1 MDTQKKVLLVEKDNA
16 IWHFVRSILKN
27 ELYDLDF
34 ADDAK
39 YALTKIQNNTTDLIL
54 FDCTS
59 LGVNMS
65 EFISLIKNST
75 DNMPSIIAL
84 TKNISDDVDYTQ
96 HPVDDLI
103 TKPLNSTELQY
114 RINRVFDRRNMID
127 LLNKDRADSEALL
140 QISEAVS
147 STLSSKEILH
157 IIVKNVAFL
166 FDATRCSI
174 FRVAQEEKF
183 AQVIASH
190 DNPDIELEIT
200 IDNYPE
206 VKKALETRE
215 MVIVQYILLD
225 PLMKE
230 VQENIQSLKNNAI
243 VVIPIIL
250 KDNVIGT
257 LFLRSVRDN
266 KFFNER
272 EIKFLKVVARI
283 AANALDNAFLYE
295 NLESTRLQLIQ
306 SERLRALGELATGVA
321 HNFNNLLSGIL
332 GHTQMLLSKNLDP
345 ATCERLQIIEKLV
358 LDGSEVVRRIQEF
371 TRLRTTK
378 DFSEVNIKDIIN
390 DVVRMTESKWS
401 GGSNIPKITLRI
413 DTDSMEIPIVEGN
426 ASELREVFI
435 NILFNAVDAMPK
447 GGEFT
452 IQTKTNGKDI
462 FVYFIDT
469 GEGMSAETKKRVF
482 DPFFTTK
489 GSKGTGLGMSVAYG
503 IISRHSGHI
512 SIDSELGV
520 GTTVIVQL
528 PISEKFIKEMERK
541 YNLKHEEKTKILL
554 IEDHKITLD
563 VLAENLINLGHH
575 VQKADSGMAG
585 IKMFKDGNY
594 DIVITDVGLC
604 DISGWAVS
612 KKIKDMSPLV
622 PIVFITGWA
631 NQLSPS
637 QLKECDVDFILAKP
651 FKIEE
656 ISSIIK
662 KAIDSRKVY
671 KLDKE
676 RG

>member
-1 MDTQKKVLLVEKDNA
+1 MDSQKKVLLVEKDNA
-16 IWHFVRSILKN
+16 IWHFVRSILKK
-27 ELYDLDF
+27 EVYDLDF

-54 FDCTS
+54 FDCNS

-65 EFISLIKNST
+65 EFISLIRNST
-75 DNMPSIIAL
+75 DNIPGIIAL
-84 TKNISDDVDYTQ
+84 TKNINDDADCTQ
-96 HPVDDLI
+96 PAVDDLI

-114 RINRVFDRRNMID
+114 RISRVFERRNMID

-147 STLSSKEILH
+147 STLSSREILH
-157 IIVKNVAFL
+157 IIVKKVASL

-174 FRVAQEEKF
+174 FRVAHEEES

-190 DNPDIELEIT
+190 DNPDIEMEIT

-206 VKKALETRE
+206 VKKALETGE

-225 PLMKE
+225 PLMKD

-295 NLESTRLQLIQ
+295 NLESTRLQLVQ

-332 GHTQMLLSKNLDP
+332 GHTQMLLSKDID
-345 ATCERLQIIEKLV
+345 ASIRERLQIVEKLV
-358 LDGSEVVRRIQEF
+358 LDGGEIVRRIQEF

-378 DFSEVNIKDIIN
+378 DFSAVNLKDIIN
-390 DVVRMTESKWS
+390 DVVRMTELKWS
-401 GGSNIPKITLRI
+401 GGHNTSKIMLRV
-413 DTDSMEIPIVEGN
+413 DANQMEIPIVDGN
-426 ASELREVFI
+426 ATELREVFI
-435 NILFNAVDAMPK
+435 NILFNAVDAMPN
-447 GGEFT
+447 GGELRIRT
-452 IQTKTNGKDI
+452 ETNGKNV
-462 FVYFIDT
+462 FVYFSDT
-469 GEGMSAETKKRVF
+469 GEGMSEETRKRVF

-503 IISRHSGHI
+503 IINRHNGQI
-512 SIDSELGV
+512 SIDSELGI
-520 GTTVIVQL
+520 GTTVTVQL
-528 PISEKFIKEMERK
+528 PVSEKVIKEIECNYGLRREERAR
-541 YNLKHEEKTKILL
+541 ILL

-563 VLAENLINLGHH
+563 VLAENLVNLGYY
-575 VQKADSGMAG
+575 VQKVESGMAG
-585 IKMFKDGNY
+585 IKIFKGGNY

-604 DISGWAVS
+604 DISGWTVS
-612 KKIKDMSPLV
+612 KKIKEISSHV
-622 PIVFITGWA
+622 PVVFITGWG
-631 NQLSPS
+631 NQLSSS
-637 QLKECDVDFILAKP
+637 QLKECGVDYVLTKP

-656 ISSIIK
+656 ISAIIK
-662 KAIDSRKVY
+662 KAIDSKKNV
-671 KLDKE
+671 
-676 RG
+676 

>member
-1 MDTQKKVLLVEKDNA
+1 L
-16 IWHFVRSILKN
+16 
-27 ELYDLDF
+27 

-54 FDCTS
+54 FDCNS

-65 EFISLIKNST
+65 EFISLIRNLT
-75 DNMPSIIAL
+75 DNVPGIIAL
-84 TKNISDDVDYTQ
+84 TKNINDDVDCTQ
-96 HPVDDLI
+96 PAVDDLI

-114 RINRVFDRRNMID
+114 RISRVFERRNMID
-127 LLNKDRADSEALL
+127 LLNKDRADSEVLL

-147 STLSSKEILH
+147 STLSSREILH
-157 IIVKNVAFL
+157 IIVKKVASL

-174 FRVAQEEKF
+174 FRVAHEEES

-190 DNPDIELEIT
+190 DNPDIEMEIT

-206 VKKALETRE
+206 VKKALETGE

-225 PLMKE
+225 PLMKD

-295 NLESTRLQLIQ
+295 NLESTRLQLVQ

-332 GHTQMLLSKNLDP
+332 GHTQMLLSKDID
-345 ATCERLQIIEKLV
+345 ASIRERLQIVEKLV
-358 LDGSEVVRRIQEF
+358 LDGGEIVRRIQEF

-378 DFSEVNIKDIIN
+378 DFSAVNLKDIIN
-390 DVVRMTESKWS
+390 DVVRMTELKWS
-401 GGSNIPKITLRI
+401 GGHNTSRIMLRV
-413 DTDSMEIPIVEGN
+413 DANQMEIPIVDGN
-426 ASELREVFI
+426 ATELREVFI
-435 NILFNAVDAMPK
+435 NILFNAVDAMPN
-447 GGEFT
+447 GGELRIRT
-452 IQTKTNGKDI
+452 ETNGKNV
-462 FVYFIDT
+462 FVYFSDT
-469 GEGMSAETKKRVF
+469 GEGMSEETRKRVF

-503 IISRHSGHI
+503 IINRHNGQI
-512 SIDSELGV
+512 SIDSEPGI
-520 GTTVIVQL
+520 GTTVT
-528 PISEKFIKEMERK
+528 KEIECNYALRREERAR
-541 YNLKHEEKTKILL
+541 ILL

-563 VLAENLINLGHH
+563 VLAENLVNLGYY
-575 VQKADSGMAG
+575 VQKVESGMAG
-585 IKMFKDGNY
+585 IKIFKGGNY

-604 DISGWAVS
+604 DISGWTVS
-612 KKIKDMSPLV
+612 KKIKDMSSQV
-622 PIVFITGWA
+622 PVIFITGWG
-631 NQLSPS
+631 NQLSSS
-637 QLKECDVDFILAKP
+637 QLKECGVDYVLTKP
-651 FKIEE
+651 FRIEE
-656 ISSIIK
+656 ISAIIK
-662 KAIDSRKVY
+662 KAIDSKKNV
-671 KLDKE
+671 
-676 RG
+676 

>member
-1 MDTQKKVLLVEKDNA
+1 MDSQKKVLLVEKDNA
-16 IWHFVRSILKN
+16 IWHFVRSILKK
-27 ELYDLDF
+27 EVYDLDF

-54 FDCTS
+54 FDCNS

-65 EFISLIKNST
+65 EFISLIRNST
-75 DNMPSIIAL
+75 DNIPGIIAL
-84 TKNISDDVDYTQ
+84 TKNINDDADCTQ
-96 HPVDDLI
+96 PAVDDLI

-114 RINRVFDRRNMID
+114 RISRVFERRNMID

-147 STLSSKEILH
+147 STLSSREILH
-157 IIVKNVAFL
+157 IIVKKVASL

-174 FRVAQEEKF
+174 FRVAHEEKS

-190 DNPDIELEIT
+190 DNPDIEMEIT

-206 VKKALETRE
+206 VKKALETGE

-225 PLMKE
+225 PLMKD

-295 NLESTRLQLIQ
+295 NLESTRLQLVQ

-332 GHTQMLLSKNLDP
+332 GHTQMLLSKDID
-345 ATCERLQIIEKLV
+345 ASIRERLQIVEKLV
-358 LDGSEVVRRIQEF
+358 LDGGEIVRRIQEF

-378 DFSEVNIKDIIN
+378 DFSAVNLKDIIN
-390 DVVRMTESKWS
+390 DVVRMTELKWS
-401 GGSNIPKITLRI
+401 GGHDTSKIMLRV
-413 DTDSMEIPIVEGN
+413 DANQMEIPIVDGN
-426 ASELREVFI
+426 ATELREVFI
-435 NILFNAVDAMPK
+435 NILFNAVDAMPN
-447 GGEFT
+447 GGELRIRT
-452 IQTKTNGKDI
+452 ETNGKNV
-462 FVYFIDT
+462 FVYFVDT
-469 GEGMSAETKKRVF
+469 GEGMSEETRKRVF

-503 IISRHSGHI
+503 IINRHNGQI
-512 SIDSELGV
+512 SIDSEPGI
-520 GTTVIVQL
+520 GTTVTVQL
-528 PISEKFIKEMERK
+528 PISEKVIKEIECNYGLRREER
-541 YNLKHEEKTKILL
+541 TRILL

-563 VLAENLINLGHH
+563 ILAENLVNLGYY
-575 VQKADSGMAG
+575 VQKVESGMAG
-585 IKMFKDGNY
+585 IKIFKGGNY

-604 DISGWAVS
+604 DISGWTVS
-612 KKIKDMSPLV
+612 KKIKDMSSHV
-622 PIVFITGWA
+622 PVVFITGWG
-631 NQLSPS
+631 NQLSSS
-637 QLKECDVDFILAKP
+637 QLKECGVDYVLTKP

-656 ISSIIK
+656 ISAIIK
-662 KAIDSRKVY
+662 KAIDSKKDV
-671 KLDKE
+671 
-676 RG
+676 

>member
-84 TKNISDDVDYTQ
+84 TKNISDDVDYAQ

-114 RINRVFDRRNMID
+114 RINRVFDRRSMID

-157 IIVKNVAFL
+157 IIVKNVASL

-190 DNPDIELEIT
+190 DNPHIELEIT

-295 NLESTRLQLIQ
+295 NLESTRLQLVQ

-332 GHTQMLLSKNLDP
+332 GHTQMLLSKGLDP

-390 DVVRMTESKWS
+390 DVIKMTESKWS
-401 GGSNIPKITLRI
+401 GGSHIPKITLRI

-452 IQTKTNGKDI
+452 IQTKTNGKAI

-489 GSKGTGLGMSVAYG
+489 GSKGAGLGMSVAYG

-575 VQKADSGMAG
+575 VQKVDSGMAG

-637 QLKECDVDFILAKP
+637 QLKECGVDFILAKP

-662 KAIDSRKVY
+662 KAIYSGKMSKV
-671 KLDKE
+671 DKE

>member
-1 MDTQKKVLLVEKDNA
+1 MDTQKKVLLLEKDNA
-16 IWHFVRSILKN
+16 IWHFVRSILKK
-27 ELYDLDF
+27 EIYDLDF
-34 ADDAK
+34 ADNAK

-54 FDCTS
+54 FDCNS

-65 EFISLIKNST
+65 EFISLIRNST
-75 DNMPSIIAL
+75 DNIPGIIAL
-84 TKNISDDVDYTQ
+84 TKNINDDADCTQ
-96 HPVDDLI
+96 PAVDDLI

-114 RINRVFDRRNMID
+114 RISRVFERRNMID

-147 STLSSKEILH
+147 STLSSREILH
-157 IIVKNVAFL
+157 IIVKKVASL

-174 FRVAQEEKF
+174 FRVAHEEKS

-200 IDNYPE
+200 VDNYPE
-206 VKKALETRE
+206 VKKALETGE

-225 PLMKE
+225 PLMKD
-230 VQENIQSLKNNAI
+230 VHENIQSLKNNAI

-295 NLESTRLQLIQ
+295 NLESTRLQLVQ

-332 GHTQMLLSKNLDP
+332 GHTQMLLSKDID
-345 ATCERLQIIEKLV
+345 ASIRERLQIVEKLV
-358 LDGSEVVRRIQEF
+358 LDGGEIVRRIQEF

-378 DFSEVNIKDIIN
+378 DFSAVNLKDIIN
-390 DVVRMTESKWS
+390 DVVRMTELKWS
-401 GGSNIPKITLRI
+401 GGHNTSKIVLRV
-413 DTDSMEIPIVEGN
+413 DANQMEIPIVDGN
-426 ASELREVFI
+426 ATELREVFI
-435 NILFNAVDAMPK
+435 NILFNAVDAMPN
-447 GGEFT
+447 GGELRIRT
-452 IQTKTNGKDI
+452 ETNGKNV

-469 GEGMSAETKKRVF
+469 GEGMSEETRKRVF

-503 IISRHSGHI
+503 IINRHNGQI
-512 SIDSELGV
+512 SIDSELGI
-520 GTTVIVQL
+520 GTTVTVQL
-528 PISEKFIKEMERK
+528 PVSEKVIKEIECNYGLRREERAR
-541 YNLKHEEKTKILL
+541 ILL

-563 VLAENLINLGHH
+563 VLAENLVNLGYY
-575 VQKADSGMAG
+575 VQKVESGMAG
-585 IKMFKDGNY
+585 IKIFKGGNY

-604 DISGWAVS
+604 DISGWTVS
-612 KKIKDMSPLV
+612 KKIKEISSHV
-622 PIVFITGWA
+622 PVVFITGWG
-631 NQLSPS
+631 NQLSSS
-637 QLKECDVDFILAKP
+637 QLKECGVDYVLTKP

-656 ISSIIK
+656 ISAIIK
-662 KAIDSRKVY
+662 KAIDSKKDV
-671 KLDKE
+671 
-676 RG
+676 

>member
-1 MDTQKKVLLVEKDNA
+1 MDSQKKVLLVEKDNA
-16 IWHFVRSILKN
+16 IWHFVRSILKK
-27 ELYDLDF
+27 EVYDLDF

-54 FDCTS
+54 FDCNS

-65 EFISLIKNST
+65 EFISLIRNST
-75 DNMPSIIAL
+75 DNIPGIIAL
-84 TKNISDDVDYTQ
+84 TKNINDDADCTQ
-96 HPVDDLI
+96 PAVDDLI

-114 RINRVFDRRNMID
+114 RISRVFERRNMID

-147 STLSSKEILH
+147 STLSSREILH
-157 IIVKNVAFL
+157 IIVKKVASL

-174 FRVAQEEKF
+174 FRVAHEEKS

-200 IDNYPE
+200 VDNYPE
-206 VKKALETRE
+206 VKKALETGE

-225 PLMKE
+225 PLMKD
-230 VQENIQSLKNNAI
+230 VHENIQSLKNNAI

-295 NLESTRLQLIQ
+295 NLESTRLQLVQ

-332 GHTQMLLSKNLDP
+332 GHTQMLLSKDID
-345 ATCERLQIIEKLV
+345 ASIRERLQIVEKLV
-358 LDGSEVVRRIQEF
+358 LDGGEIVRRIQEF

-378 DFSEVNIKDIIN
+378 DFSAVNLKDIIN

-401 GGSNIPKITLRI
+401 GGHNTSKIVLRV
-413 DTDSMEIPIVEGN
+413 DANQMEIPIVDGN
-426 ASELREVFI
+426 ATELREVFI
-435 NILFNAVDAMPK
+435 NILFNAVDAMPN
-447 GGEFT
+447 GGELRIRT
-452 IQTKTNGKDI
+452 ETNGKNV

-469 GEGMSAETKKRVF
+469 GEGMSEETRKRVF

-503 IISRHSGHI
+503 IINRHNGQI
-512 SIDSELGV
+512 SIDSELGI
-520 GTTVIVQL
+520 GTTVTVQL
-528 PISEKFIKEMERK
+528 PVSEKVIKEIECNYGLRREERAR
-541 YNLKHEEKTKILL
+541 ILL

-563 VLAENLINLGHH
+563 VLAENLVNLGYY
-575 VQKADSGMAG
+575 VQKVESGMAG
-585 IKMFKDGNY
+585 IKIFKGGNY

-604 DISGWAVS
+604 DISGWTVS
-612 KKIKDMSPLV
+612 KKIKEISSHV
-622 PIVFITGWA
+622 PVVFITGWG
-631 NQLSPS
+631 NQLSSS
-637 QLKECDVDFILAKP
+637 QLKECGVDYVLTKP

-656 ISSIIK
+656 ISAIIK
-662 KAIDSRKVY
+662 KAIDSKKDV
-671 KLDKE
+671 
-676 RG
+676 

>member
-1 MDTQKKVLLVEKDNA
+1 MDSQKKVLLVEKDNA
-16 IWHFVRSILKN
+16 IWHFVRNILKK
-27 ELYDLDF
+27 EVYDLDF

-54 FDCTS
+54 FDCNS

-65 EFISLIKNST
+65 EFISLIRNLT
-75 DNMPSIIAL
+75 DNVPGIIAL
-84 TKNISDDVDYTQ
+84 TKNINDDVDCTQ
-96 HPVDDLI
+96 PAVDDLI

-114 RINRVFDRRNMID
+114 RISRVFERRNMID

-147 STLSSKEILH
+147 STLSSREILH
-157 IIVKNVAFL
+157 IIVKKVASL

-174 FRVAQEEKF
+174 FRVAHEEKS

-200 IDNYPE
+200 VDNYPE
-206 VKKALETRE
+206 VKKALETGE

-225 PLMKE
+225 PLMKD
-230 VQENIQSLKNNAI
+230 VHENIQSLKNNAI

-295 NLESTRLQLIQ
+295 NLESTRLQLVQ

-332 GHTQMLLSKNLDP
+332 GHTQMLLSKDID
-345 ATCERLQIIEKLV
+345 ASIRERLQIVEKLV
-358 LDGSEVVRRIQEF
+358 LDGGEIVRRIQEF

-378 DFSEVNIKDIIN
+378 DFSAVNLKDIIN
-390 DVVRMTESKWS
+390 DVVRMTELKWS
-401 GGSNIPKITLRI
+401 GGHNTSRIMLRV
-413 DTDSMEIPIVEGN
+413 DANQMEIPIVDGN
-426 ASELREVFI
+426 ATELREVFI
-435 NILFNAVDAMPK
+435 NILFNAVDAMPN
-447 GGEFT
+447 GGELRIRT
-452 IQTKTNGKDI
+452 ETNGKNV
-462 FVYFIDT
+462 FVYFSDT
-469 GEGMSAETKKRVF
+469 GEGMSEETRKRVF

-503 IISRHSGHI
+503 IINRHNGQI
-512 SIDSELGV
+512 SIDSELGI
-520 GTTVIVQL
+520 GTTVTVQL
-528 PISEKFIKEMERK
+528 PVSEKVIKELECNYGLRREERAR
-541 YNLKHEEKTKILL
+541 ILL

-563 VLAENLINLGHH
+563 VLAENLVNLGYY
-575 VQKADSGMAG
+575 VQKVESGMAG
-585 IKMFKDGNY
+585 IKIFKGGNY

-604 DISGWAVS
+604 DISGWTVS
-612 KKIKDMSPLV
+612 KKIKEISSHV
-622 PIVFITGWA
+622 PVVFITGWG
-631 NQLSPS
+631 NQLSSS
-637 QLKECDVDFILAKP
+637 QLKECGVDYVLTKP

-656 ISSIIK
+656 ISAIIK
-662 KAIDSRKVY
+662 KAIDSKKDV
-671 KLDKE
+671 
-676 RG
+676 

>member
-1 MDTQKKVLLVEKDNA
+1 MDSQKKVLLVEKDNA
-16 IWHFVRSILKN
+16 IWHFVRNILKK
-27 ELYDLDF
+27 EVYDLDF

-54 FDCTS
+54 FDCNS

-65 EFISLIKNST
+65 EFISLIRNLT
-75 DNMPSIIAL
+75 DNVPGIMAI
-84 TKNISDDVDYTQ
+84 TKNINDDVDCTQ
-96 HPVDDLI
+96 PAVDDLI

-114 RINRVFDRRNMID
+114 RISRVFERRNMID

-147 STLSSKEILH
+147 STLSSREILH
-157 IIVKNVAFL
+157 IIVKKVASL

-174 FRVAQEEKF
+174 FRVAHEEES

-190 DNPDIELEIT
+190 DNPDIEMEIT

-206 VKKALETRE
+206 VKKALETGE

-225 PLMKE
+225 PLMKD

-295 NLESTRLQLIQ
+295 NLESTRLQLVQ

-332 GHTQMLLSKNLDP
+332 GHTQMLLSKDID
-345 ATCERLQIIEKLV
+345 ASIRERLQIVEKLV
-358 LDGSEVVRRIQEF
+358 LDGGEIVRRIQEF

-378 DFSEVNIKDIIN
+378 DFSAVNLKDIIN
-390 DVVRMTESKWS
+390 DVVRMTELKWS
-401 GGSNIPKITLRI
+401 GGHNTSRIMLRV
-413 DTDSMEIPIVEGN
+413 DANQMEIPIVDGN
-426 ASELREVFI
+426 ATELREVFI
-435 NILFNAVDAMPK
+435 NILFNAVDAMPN
-447 GGEFT
+447 GGELRIRT
-452 IQTKTNGKDI
+452 ETNGKNV
-462 FVYFIDT
+462 FVYFSDT
-469 GEGMSAETKKRVF
+469 GEGMSEETRKRVF

-503 IISRHSGHI
+503 IINRHNGQI
-512 SIDSELGV
+512 SIDSELGI
-520 GTTVIVQL
+520 GTTVTVQL
-528 PISEKFIKEMERK
+528 PISEKVIKEIECNYGLRSEER
-541 YNLKHEEKTKILL
+541 TKILL

-563 VLAENLINLGHH
+563 ILAENLVNLGYY
-575 VQKADSGMAG
+575 VQKVESGMAG
-585 IKMFKDGNY
+585 IKIFKGGNY

-604 DISGWAVS
+604 DISGWTVS
-612 KKIKDMSPLV
+612 KKIKDMSSQV
-622 PIVFITGWA
+622 PVIFITGWG
-631 NQLSPS
+631 NQLSSS
-637 QLKECDVDFILAKP
+637 QLKECGVDYVLTKP
-651 FKIEE
+651 FRIEE
-656 ISSIIK
+656 ISAIIK
-662 KAIDSRKVY
+662 KAIDSKKNV
-671 KLDKE
+671 
-676 RG
+676 

>member
-1 MDTQKKVLLVEKDNA
+1 MDSQKKVLLVEKDNA
-16 IWHFVRSILKN
+16 IWHFVRSILKK
-27 ELYDLDF
+27 EVYDLDF

-54 FDCTS
+54 FDCNS

-65 EFISLIKNST
+65 EFISLIRNTT
-75 DNMPSIIAL
+75 DNMPGIIAL
-84 TKNISDDVDYTQ
+84 TKNINDDADCTQ
-96 HPVDDLI
+96 PAVDDLI

-114 RINRVFDRRNMID
+114 RISRVFERRNMID

-147 STLSSKEILH
+147 STLSSREILH
-157 IIVKNVAFL
+157 IIVKKVASL

-174 FRVAQEEKF
+174 FRVAHEEKS

-200 IDNYPE
+200 VDNYPE
-206 VKKALETRE
+206 VKKALETGE

-225 PLMKE
+225 PLMKD
-230 VQENIQSLKNNAI
+230 VHENIQSLKNNAI

-295 NLESTRLQLIQ
+295 NLESTRLQLVQ

-332 GHTQMLLSKNLDP
+332 GHTQMLLSKDID
-345 ATCERLQIIEKLV
+345 ASIRERLQIVEKLV
-358 LDGSEVVRRIQEF
+358 LDGGEIVRRIQEF

-378 DFSEVNIKDIIN
+378 DFSAVNLKDIIN
-390 DVVRMTESKWS
+390 DVVRMTELKWS
-401 GGSNIPKITLRI
+401 GGHNTSRIMLRV
-413 DTDSMEIPIVEGN
+413 DANQMEIPIVDGN
-426 ASELREVFI
+426 ATELREVFI

-447 GGEFT
+447 GGELRIRT
-452 IQTKTNGKDI
+452 ETNGKDV

-469 GEGMSAETKKRVF
+469 GEGMSEETRKRVF

-503 IISRHSGHI
+503 IINRHNGQI
-512 SIDSELGV
+512 SIDSELGI
-520 GTTVIVQL
+520 GTTVTVQL
-528 PISEKFIKEMERK
+528 PVSEKVIKEIECNYGLRREERAR
-541 YNLKHEEKTKILL
+541 ILL

-563 VLAENLINLGHH
+563 VLAENLVNLGYY
-575 VQKADSGMAG
+575 VQKVESGMAG
-585 IKMFKDGNY
+585 IKIFKGGNY

-604 DISGWAVS
+604 DISGWTVS
-612 KKIKDMSPLV
+612 KKIKEISSHV
-622 PIVFITGWA
+622 PVVFITGWG
-631 NQLSPS
+631 NQLSSS
-637 QLKECDVDFILAKP
+637 QLKECGVDYVLTKP

-656 ISSIIK
+656 ISAIIK
-662 KAIDSRKVY
+662 KAIDSKKDV
-671 KLDKE
+671 
-676 RG
+676 

>member
-1 MDTQKKVLLVEKDNA
+1 MDTKKKVLLVEKDNA
-16 IWHFVRSILKN
+16 IWHFVQSVLKKDI
-27 ELYDLDF
+27 YDLDF
-34 ADDAK
+34 ADNAK
-39 YALTKIQNNTTDLIL
+39 YALTKIQNTTTDLVL
-54 FDCTS
+54 FDCDS
-59 LGVNMS
+59 LGINVS

-75 DNMPSIIAL
+75 DNMPGIIAL
-84 TKNISDDVDYTQ
+84 TKNINDNVDCTQ
-96 HPVDDLI
+96 SAVDDLI

-147 STLSSKEILH
+147 STLSSREILH
-157 IIVKNVAFL
+157 IIVKKVASL
-166 FDATRCSI
+166 FEATRCSI
-174 FRVAQEEKF
+174 FRVAHEEKF
-183 AQVIASH
+183 AHVIASH

-225 PLMKE
+225 PLMKD
-230 VQENIQSLKNNAI
+230 VQENIKSLKNNAI

-295 NLESTRLQLIQ
+295 KLESTRLQLVQ

-332 GHTQMLLSKNLDP
+332 GHTQMLLSKSLDA
-345 ATCERLQIIEKLV
+345 ATRERLQIIEKLV
-358 LDGSEVVRRIQEF
+358 LDGSEIVRRVQEF

-390 DVVRMTESKWS
+390 DVIRMTESKWS
-401 GGSNIPKITLRI
+401 GGPNIPKIALRV

-447 GGEFT
+447 GGELT
-452 IQTKTNGKDI
+452 IQTKTNGKDV
-462 FVYFIDT
+462 FVYFFDT
-469 GEGMSAETKKRVF
+469 GEGMSEETKKRVF

-489 GSKGTGLGMSVAYG
+489 GSKGTGLGMSLAYG
-503 IISRHSGHI
+503 IISRHNGQI
-512 SIDSELGV
+512 NIDSELGI
-520 GTTVIVQL
+520 GTTVTVQL
-528 PISEKFIKEMERK
+528 PISEKFIKEMERE
-541 YNLKHEEKTKILL
+541 YNLKHEEKTNILL
-554 IEDHKITLD
+554 IEDQKITLD
-563 VLAENLINLGHH
+563 VLAENLVNLGHH
-575 VQKADSGMAG
+575 VQKVDSGMAG
-585 IKMFKDGNY
+585 IKMFKEGNY
-594 DIVITDVGLC
+594 DIVITDVGLP

-612 KKIKDMSPLV
+612 KKIKDISPQV
-622 PIVFITGWA
+622 PIVFITGWG
-631 NQLSPS
+631 NQLSS
-637 QLKECDVDFILAKP
+637 TQLKECGVDYVLAKP

-662 KAIDSRKVY
+662 KAIVSKKDV
-671 KLDKE
+671 
-676 RG
+676 

>member
-1 MDTQKKVLLVEKDNA
+1 MDTQKKVLLVEKDHA
-16 IWHFVRSILKN
+16 VWHFVQSVLKKDI
-27 ELYDLDF
+27 YDLDF
-34 ADDAK
+34 ADNAK
-39 YALTKIQNNTTDLIL
+39 YALIKIQNTTTDLVL
-54 FDCTS
+54 FDCDS
-59 LGVNMS
+59 LGINVS

-75 DNMPSIIAL
+75 DNMPGIIAL
-84 TKNISDDVDYTQ
+84 TNNINDDVDCTQ
-96 HPVDDLI
+96 HAVDDLI

-147 STLSSKEILH
+147 STLSSREILH
-157 IIVKNVAFL
+157 IIVKTVASL
-166 FDATRCSI
+166 FEATRCSI
-174 FRVAQEEKF
+174 FRVTQEKKF
-183 AQVIASH
+183 AHVIASH
-190 DNPDIELEIT
+190 DDPDIELEIT

-225 PLMKE
+225 PLMKD
-230 VQENIQSLKNNAI
+230 VQENIKSLKNNAI

-295 NLESTRLQLIQ
+295 NLESTRLQLVQ

-332 GHTQMLLSKNLDP
+332 GHTQMLLSKSLDA
-345 ATCERLQIIEKLV
+345 ATSERLQIIEKLV
-358 LDGSEVVRRIQEF
+358 LDGSEVVRRVQEF

-378 DFSEVNIKDIIN
+378 DFPEVNIKDIIN
-390 DVVRMTESKWS
+390 DVIRMTESKWS
-401 GGSNIPKITLRI
+401 GGPNIPKITLRV

-435 NILFNAVDAMPK
+435 NILFNAVDAMSK
-447 GGEFT
+447 GGELT
-452 IQTKTNGKDI
+452 IQTKTDGKDI

-469 GEGMSAETKKRVF
+469 GEGMSEETKKRVF

-489 GSKGTGLGMSVAYG
+489 GSKGTGLGMSLAYG
-503 IISRHSGHI
+503 IISRHNGHI
-512 SIDSELGV
+512 SIDSEPGV
-520 GTTVIVQL
+520 GTTVVVQL

-563 VLAENLINLGHH
+563 VLAENLVNLGHH
-575 VQKADSGMAG
+575 IQKADSGMAG

-594 DIVITDVGLC
+594 DIVITDVGLS

-612 KKIKDMSPLV
+612 KKIKDISPQV
-622 PIVFITGWA
+622 PIVFITGWG
-631 NQLSPS
+631 NQLSSS
-637 QLKECDVDFILAKP
+637 QLKECGVDYVLAKP

-662 KAIDSRKVY
+662 KAIVSKKDVQ
-671 KLDKE
+671 
-676 RG
+676 G

>member
-16 IWHFVRSILKN
+16 IWHFVQSVLKKDV
-27 ELYDLDF
+27 YDLDF
-34 ADDAK
+34 VDNARDAII
-39 YALTKIQNNTTDLIL
+39 KIQNNPKDLIL
-54 FDCTS
+54 FDCNS

-75 DNMPSIIAL
+75 DNVPSIIAI
-84 TKNISDDVDYTQ
+84 TKNINDDIDCTQ
-96 HPVDDLI
+96 PAVDDLI

-114 RINRVFDRRNMID
+114 RVHRVFDHRNMID

-147 STLSSKEILH
+147 STLSSKEIFY
-157 IIVKNVAFL
+157 IIVKKVATL
-166 FDATRCSI
+166 IDATRCSI
-174 FRVAQEEKF
+174 FRVTLDKKY

-190 DNPDIELEIT
+190 DNPDIHLEIM

-215 MVIVQYILLD
+215 TVIVQYILQD
-225 PLMKE
+225 PLMKD
-230 VQENIQSLKNNAI
+230 VQENVKSIKDNAI

-250 KDNVIGT
+250 KGNVIGT

-266 KFFNER
+266 KFFSER
-272 EIKFLKVVARI
+272 ELKFLKVVAHI

-295 NLESTRLQLIQ
+295 NLESTRLQLVR
-306 SERLRALGELATGVA
+306 SERLRAMGELATGVA

-332 GHTQMLLSKNLDP
+332 GHTQMLLSKSLDA
-345 ATCERLQIIEKLV
+345 ATSERLQIIEKLV
-358 LDGSEVVRRIQEF
+358 LDGGEVVKRIQEF

-401 GGSNIPKITLRI
+401 GESNIPKITLRV

-435 NILFNAVDAMPK
+435 DILFNAVDAMPK
-447 GGEFT
+447 GGELT
-452 IQTKTNGKDI
+452 IQAKSGGKSV
-462 FVYFIDT
+462 FVTFFDT
-469 GEGMSAETKKRVF
+469 GEGMSEETKKRVF

-503 IISRHSGHI
+503 IISRHNGQI
-512 SIDSELGV
+512 IIDSELGV
-520 GTTVIVQL
+520 GTAVTVQL
-528 PISEKFIKEMERK
+528 PVSEKVIKEIEGK
-541 YNLKHEEKTKILL
+541 FNLKQEEKTKILL
-554 IEDHKITLD
+554 VEDHKVTLD
-563 VLAENLINLGHH
+563 ILAENLINQGHSVH
-575 VQKADSGMAG
+575 KADNGMAG
-585 IKMFKDGNY
+585 IKMFKDGHY
-594 DIVITDVGLC
+594 DIVITDVGLS

-612 KKIKDMSPLV
+612 KKIKDMSPQV
-622 PIVFITGWA
+622 PIVFITGWG
-631 NQLSPS
+631 NQLNSS
-637 QLKECDVDFILAKP
+637 QLKECGVDYVLAKP

-662 KAIDSRKVY
+662 KAIDSKKDV
-671 KLDKE
+671 
-676 RG
+676 

>member
-1 MDTQKKVLLVEKDNA
+1 MDSQKKVLLVEKDNA
-16 IWHFVRSILKN
+16 IWHFVRSILKK
-27 ELYDLDF
+27 EVYDLDF

-54 FDCTS
+54 FDCNS

-65 EFISLIKNST
+65 EFISLIRNLT
-75 DNMPSIIAL
+75 DNVPGIIAL
-84 TKNISDDVDYTQ
+84 TKNINDDVDCTQ
-96 HPVDDLI
+96 PAVDDLI

-114 RINRVFDRRNMID
+114 RISRVFERRNMID

-147 STLSSKEILH
+147 STLSSREILH
-157 IIVKNVAFL
+157 IIVKKVASL

-174 FRVAQEEKF
+174 FRVAHEEKS

-200 IDNYPE
+200 VDNYPE
-206 VKKALETRE
+206 VKKALETGE

-225 PLMKE
+225 PLMKD
-230 VQENIQSLKNNAI
+230 VHENIQSLKNNAI

-295 NLESTRLQLIQ
+295 NLESTRLQLVQ

-332 GHTQMLLSKNLDP
+332 GHTQMLLSKDID
-345 ATCERLQIIEKLV
+345 ASIRERLQIVEKLV
-358 LDGSEVVRRIQEF
+358 LDGGEIVRRIQEF

-378 DFSEVNIKDIIN
+378 DFSAVNLKDIIN
-390 DVVRMTESKWS
+390 DVVRMTELKWS
-401 GGSNIPKITLRI
+401 GGHNTSKIVLRV
-413 DTDSMEIPIVEGN
+413 DANQMEIPIVDGN
-426 ASELREVFI
+426 ATELREVFI
-435 NILFNAVDAMPK
+435 NILFNAVDAMPN
-447 GGEFT
+447 GGELRIRT
-452 IQTKTNGKDI
+452 ETNGKNV

-469 GEGMSAETKKRVF
+469 GEGMSEETRKRVF

-503 IISRHSGHI
+503 IINRHNGQI
-512 SIDSELGV
+512 SIDSELGI
-520 GTTVIVQL
+520 GTTVTVQL
-528 PISEKFIKEMERK
+528 PVSEKVIKEIECNYGLRREERAR
-541 YNLKHEEKTKILL
+541 ILL

-563 VLAENLINLGHH
+563 VLAENLVNLGYY
-575 VQKADSGMAG
+575 VQKVESGMAG
-585 IKMFKDGNY
+585 IKIFKGGNY

-604 DISGWAVS
+604 DISGWTVS
-612 KKIKDMSPLV
+612 KKIKEISSHV
-622 PIVFITGWA
+622 PVVFITGWG
-631 NQLSPS
+631 NQLSSS
-637 QLKECDVDFILAKP
+637 QLKECGVDYVLTKP

-656 ISSIIK
+656 ISAIIK
-662 KAIDSRKVY
+662 KAIDSKKDV
-671 KLDKE
+671 
-676 RG
+676 

>member
-1 MDTQKKVLLVEKDNA
+1 MDSQKKVLLVEKDNA
-16 IWHFVRSILKN
+16 IWHFVRNILKK
-27 ELYDLDF
+27 EVYDLDF

-54 FDCTS
+54 FDCNS

-65 EFISLIKNST
+65 EFISLIRNLT
-75 DNMPSIIAL
+75 DNVPGIIAL
-84 TKNISDDVDYTQ
+84 TKNINDDADCTQ
-96 HPVDDLI
+96 PAVDDLI

-114 RINRVFDRRNMID
+114 RISRVFERRNMID

-147 STLSSKEILH
+147 STLSSREILH
-157 IIVKNVAFL
+157 IIVKKVASL

-174 FRVAQEEKF
+174 FRVAHEEKS

-200 IDNYPE
+200 VDNYPE
-206 VKKALETRE
+206 VKKALETGE

-225 PLMKE
+225 PLMKD
-230 VQENIQSLKNNAI
+230 VHENIQSLKNNAI

-295 NLESTRLQLIQ
+295 NLESTRLQLVQ

-332 GHTQMLLSKNLDP
+332 GHTQMLLSKDID
-345 ATCERLQIIEKLV
+345 ASIRERLQIVEKLV
-358 LDGSEVVRRIQEF
+358 LDGGEIVRRIQEF

-378 DFSEVNIKDIIN
+378 DFSAVNLKDIIN
-390 DVVRMTESKWS
+390 DVVRMTELKWS
-401 GGSNIPKITLRI
+401 GGHNTSRIMLRV
-413 DTDSMEIPIVEGN
+413 DANQMEIPIVDGN
-426 ASELREVFI
+426 ATELREVFI
-435 NILFNAVDAMPK
+435 NILFNAVDAMPN
-447 GGEFT
+447 GGELRIRT
-452 IQTKTNGKDI
+452 ETNGKNV
-462 FVYFIDT
+462 FVYFSDT
-469 GEGMSAETKKRVF
+469 GEGMSEETRKRVF

-503 IISRHSGHI
+503 IINRHNGQI
-512 SIDSELGV
+512 SIDSELGI
-520 GTTVIVQL
+520 GTTVTVQL
-528 PISEKFIKEMERK
+528 PVSEKVIKEIECNYGLRREERAR
-541 YNLKHEEKTKILL
+541 ILL

-563 VLAENLINLGHH
+563 VLAENLVNLGYY
-575 VQKADSGMAG
+575 VQKVESGMAG
-585 IKMFKDGNY
+585 IKIFKGGNY

-604 DISGWAVS
+604 DISGWTVS
-612 KKIKDMSPLV
+612 KKIKEISSHV
-622 PIVFITGWA
+622 PVVFITGWG
-631 NQLSPS
+631 NQLSSS
-637 QLKECDVDFILAKP
+637 QLKECGVDYVLTKP

-656 ISSIIK
+656 ISAIIK
-662 KAIDSRKVY
+662 KAIDSKKNV
-671 KLDKE
+671 
-676 RG
+676 